1 MSNESTKKV
10 LSHRKDLRF
19 KLVLEGAIIGV
30 LCSLVLVLNR
40 VIVNYLFPLFKKLY
54 SFSSL
59 SFGNMIL
66 VLLIL
71 AFLGA
76 LVGFMVRREPMISG
90 SGIPQVEGEL
100 IGKLKMNWL
109 RILIYK
115 FLGGVITLGAGL
127 SLGREGPSVQM
138 GAAIGEGFSKCLKRI
153 NIEKK
158 YLITSGA
165 SAGLAAAFNAPLS
178 GVIFALEEVHKSFS
192 PLVLVSAM
200 AASLVADFISKQF
213 LGMNPSLGI
222 ENVPVLPLKYYWLL
236 IVLGVVL
243 GVLGAIFSK
252 GILKVQSFYGKFKKV
267 PVEIKVMIPF
277 LITGVL
283 GIFMPIILGGGHE
296 LIMDLTTK
304 SFPIKLLLALLL
316 IKFFLTIISFG
327 AGTPGGIFF
336 PLLLLGAIVGN
347 IVGLVSFIS
356 FGVPKEYIVDF
367 VILAMAGNFASI
379 VKAPITGIILI
390 TEMTGSFEHMLAL
403 SVVVIISY
411 VTSDILKSEPIYESL
426 LERWIE
432 KAGSSVEEPSNNK
445 TLLEVGVELGSYAE
459 GQKIKEVKW
468 PEKALLVAIKRGNNE
483 IIPKGSTEIQNGDY
497 LVVMVDESISS
508 EVLEEIQF
516 LTSSKDSI

>member
-19 KLVLEGAIIGV
+19 KLVLEGAAIGL

-40 VIVNYLFPLFKKLY
+40 IIVNYLFPLFKKLY
-54 SFSSL
+54 AWAAL
-59 SFGNMIL
+59 SITNMIIVL
-66 VLLIL
+66 VIL
-71 AFLGA
+71 AILGA

-109 RILIYK
+109 KILIYK
-115 FLGGVITLGAGL
+115 

-138 GAAIGEGFSKCLKRI
+138 GAAVGEGFSNGLKRI

-200 AASLVADFISKQF
+200 AASLVSDFVSKQF

-222 ENVPVLPLKYYWLL
+222 ENVPVLPLKYYWVL
-236 IVLGVVL
+236 IILGVIL
-243 GVLGAIFSK
+243 GIGGAIFSK
-252 GILKVQSFYGKFKKV
+252 GILKVQSLYGKFKNV
-267 PVEIKVMIPF
+267 PVEVKVMIPF
-277 LITGVL
+277 LLTGIL
-283 GIFMPIILGGGHE
+283 GIFAPIILGGGHE
-296 LIMDLTTK
+296 LIMDLATK
-304 SFPIKLLLALLL
+304 SFPIKLLLAVLLV
-316 IKFFLTIISFG
+316 KFLLTIISFG

-336 PLLLLGAIVGN
+336 PLLLLGAVVGN
-347 IVGLVSFIS
+347 IVGIVSCNA
-356 FGVPKEYIVDF
+356 FGVPNQYIIDF
-367 VILAMAGNFASI
+367 IILAMAGNFASI

-411 VTSDILKSEPIYESL
+411 VTSDLLKSEPIYESL

-432 KAGSSVEEPSNNK
+432 KVGSEVEEPSNNK
-445 TLLEVGVELGSYAE
+445 TLLEVGVELGSEAE
-459 GQKIKEVKW
+459 GKEIKDVNW
-468 PEKALLVAIKRGNNE
+468 PETALLVAIKRGNNE
-483 IIPKGSTEIQNGDY
+483 IIPKGSIEIQSGDY
-497 LVVMVDESISS
+497 LVVMVDESRASS
-508 EVLEEIQF
+508 VLEEIQF
-516 LTSSKDSI
+516 LTSAKEEI